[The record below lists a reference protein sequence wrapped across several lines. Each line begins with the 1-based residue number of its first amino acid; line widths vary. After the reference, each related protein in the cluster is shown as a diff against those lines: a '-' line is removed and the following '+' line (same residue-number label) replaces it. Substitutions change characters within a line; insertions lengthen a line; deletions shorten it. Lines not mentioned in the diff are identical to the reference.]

1 MLLHLEPSEKKKNS
15 SVLVNN
21 NLYLNFLSNAK
32 VQNGTSKPQNEDVH
46 SHLPMTTKSGKIRI
60 ASVAYM
66 IIFGDGLH
74 NFVDGLAIGVSFSTS
89 VFQGISTSI
98 AVVCEEI
105 PHELG
110 LLAN

>member
-1 MLLHLEPSEKKKNS
+1 
-15 SVLVNN
+15 
-21 NLYLNFLSNAK
+21 
-32 VQNGTSKPQNEDVH
+32 
-46 SHLPMTTKSGKIRI
+46 MTTKSGKIRI

-98 AVVCEEI
+98 AVICEEF

-110 LLAN
+110 LLAKQPL